1 MYRDQAFGTHT
12 SKSVA
17 DTSIASINK
26 SSYEQFREYFSHF
39 NPPHSYNR
47 LKKEEIRD
55 KFVKGGEKR
64 KVNIGGCFGHRVPLF
79 MGDSSGFRSYLVLS
93 QTCPKVFMM
102 CTAI

>member
-39 NPPHSYNR
+39 NPSHSYNR
-47 LKKEEIRD
+47 LKKERFGKSSGKIRERR
-55 KFVKGGEKR
+55 GISGEKVGKSER
-64 KVNIGGCFGHRVPLF
+64 LLLEA
-79 MGDSSGFRSYLVLS
+79 DSVIECHFSWVIVA
-93 QTCPKVFMM
+93 VFVRIW
-102 CTAI
+102 C